1 MQHKYRLNVSILLMS
16 SLLIQNINA
25 REKITENVNE
35 LLKNLVIDKGGTQR
49 NVRTIWGISQNTKI
63 ERGEIKIV
71 EYGSSVNA
79 TVTEG
84 GKQVVMGGATAMNT
98 KVEGGKQFVL
108 GSSDFQSKK
117 SSAYHAIISGK
128 DGVFGQQN
136 VYDGGESWYT
146 KIMKGG
152 EQNVYKVVQTKKG
165 GTTSNTEVS
174 ENGRQRILAGGEAK
188 NVTLK
193 DDAVQIV
200 YRGGVVDNLTISDS
214 ANSWVYVG
222 ATLTGKTIVNNSG
235 HLHLYAGDPTS
246 HITRE
251 DIIVTGQ
258 PSISLFS
265 VGPWSDESNSQINIE
280 NLSGNGTVS
289 VSSVGYNHHH
299 LHLYVKSLSG
309 SLHFQFNLS
318 NMGGRSDYLLIDNGT
333 GNHKI
338 SVTDS
343 GTEIANFFLQ
353 KNHVV
358 TGLNLI
364 TDKSRKAKF
373 TLVNRSGQNTNAFD
387 GGTYMYGLY
396 SRESVKNGKNE
407 KIWYLGANIPK
418 THRIRSRRYAGQH
431 DFDTSVLSSESSQ
444 VSDVLTS
451 LFLEDRVAE
460 PKSRR
465 RPPRHVRQHEPDI
478 SVLSS
483 ESPQVSDVLT
493 TPSLQDQTTE
503 PKPRRRAPRH
513 VSQHELDIPVLNS
526 ESSQVTDPS
535 TAPSLED
542 QNTQLKSRKRFP
554 RHLSQ
559 YQPNSLEFDLEEP
572 QASDFLT
579 TPSTDAVLSLA
590 VAPELVFN
598 NELQS
603 LRAGRGVLEK
613 NRENTALWTYT
624 IKNKEQIATG
634 HTHFKL
640 DQAGIMLGT
649 DWVTQLLYG
658 KLYIGGFGSYDQA
671 RINHARRGVSGMNT
685 YSFGTYATY
694 LNEYGWYLD
703 SIVKY
708 NRYQN
713 HLKAVST
720 SGLAIQGDYN
730 QWAIGT
736 SLEGGYRFQTGQST
750 WVRPY
755 SQFTWLQVKDKEI
768 QLSNG
773 MIGDISSSTS
783 LRSEVGLSIRHAF
796 NFNTNVSSLIGYV
809 TAAWLREYIDNNHTM
824 INKRHKFITDLSD
837 NAGKLAIGLNSF
849 VSKNLTFYT
858 EAQYLKGHKMTQSL
872 QGILGIR
879 YSF

>member
-1 MQHKYRLNVSILLMS
+1 MS
-16 SLLIQNINA
+16 SLLIQNVNA
-25 REKITENVNE
+25 REDSSNYFDQLLKRN
-35 LLKNLVIDKGGTQR
+35 LLKNLFHGQTLVDSTH
-49 NVRTIWGISQNTKI
+49 TTSWGISQNTKI
-63 ERGEIKIV
+63 KKGGIEIVQNSGI
-71 EYGSSVNA
+71 SSNA
-79 TVTEG
+79 TIHKG
-84 GKQVVMGGATAMNT
+84 GKQLVTNQGKAIET
-98 KVEGGKQFVL
+98 KIEGGSQFIFNQD
-108 GSSDFQSKK
+108 SSTRTFRN
-117 SSAYHAIISGK
+117 SSAYDAVVSGK
-128 DGVFGQQN
+128 DGIWGQQN
-136 VYDGGESWYT
+136 VYDGGEAWNT
-146 KIMKGG
+146 KVMKDG
-152 EQNVYKVVQTKKG
+152 EQNIYKVRTKKG
-165 GTTSNTEVS
+165 GSASQVEVS
-174 ENGRQRILAGGEAK
+174 KNGRQHVLAEGEA
-188 NVTLK
+188 NDVILK
-193 DDAVQIV
+193 EHAVQVV
-200 YRGGVVDNLTISDS
+200 YWGGVVKNLTINDS
-214 ANSWVYVG
+214 ANSWVYAG
-222 ATLTGKTIVNNSG
+222 ATLKGKTIVNNG
-235 HLHLYAGDPTS
+235 GYLHLYAGDPTS
-246 HITRE
+246 HITEEKITVNRQN
-251 DIIVTGQ
+251 I
-258 PSISLFS
+258 PLFS
-265 VGPWSDESNSQINIE
+265 VGMWNDKNNSRINIDD
-280 NLSGNGTVS
+280 LSGSGTVS
-289 VSSVGYNHHH
+289 FAFVGYDPHH
-299 LHLYVKSLSG
+299 LHLHVTNLSG
-309 SLHFQFNLS
+309 GLHFQFNLS
-318 NMGGRSDYLLIDNGT
+318 NMGGRSDYLLIDNGA

-343 GTEIANFFLQ
+343 GAEITNFFLQ
-353 KNHVV
+353 DNHVV

-364 TDKSRKAKF
+364 TDKSGKAKF
-373 TLVNRSGQNTNAFD
+373 TLVDRSGHNTNVFD
-387 GGTYMYGLY
+387 AGTYVYGLY
-396 SRESVKNGKNE
+396 CRESMKTGKNE

-418 THRIRSRRYAGQH
+418 TQSRSRRYVNQH
-431 DFDTSVLSSESSQ
+431 DFD
-444 VSDVLTS
+444 
-451 LFLEDRVAE
+451 
-460 PKSRR
+460 
-465 RPPRHVRQHEPDI
+465 I
-478 SVLSS
+478 SVLGS
-483 ESPQVSDVLT
+483 E
-493 TPSLQDQTTE
+493 SLQD
-503 PKPRRRAPRH
+503 
-513 VSQHELDIPVLNS
+513 DN
-526 ESSQVTDPS
+526 PS

-542 QNTQLKSRKRFP
+542 QITEPKPRRRPPRHVSQDESDASVLSSESQQVSNLSTTLSAEDQNTQLKSQKRSR

-559 YQPNSLEFDLEEP
+559 YQPNSLELDLEEP

-603 LRAGRGVLEK
+603 LRAGRGILERNRK
-613 NRENTALWTYT
+613 NAAFWTYT

-640 DQAGIMLGT
+640 DQTGIMLGT

-658 KLYIGGFGSYDQA
+658 NLYIGGFGSYDQA
-671 RINHARRGVSGMNT
+671 RINHVRRGVSGINT

-703 SIVKY
+703 SILKY

-736 SLEGGYRFQTGQST
+736 SLEGGYLFQTGQST

-783 LRSEVGLSIRHAF
+783 LRSEIGLSIRRAF
-796 NFNTNVSSLIGYV
+796 NFNANASLIGYV
-809 TAAWLREYIDNNHTM
+809 TAAWLREYIDSNHTM

-872 QGILGIR
+872 QGILGMR